1 MTTPSLN
8 LKVLTDLVA
17 ANISSS
23 SQELPV
29 VPFAALQNNPGAV
42 TFDLTS
48 KNLIISDG
56 TTKYVFYDVTTI
68 TALINSILT
77 ADGLNPFL
85 KIQSAV
91 LGVNIANNRIPAN
104 SPVNTTFSG
113 LFFWPPSQAAALAA
127 RVTTLAPGIS
137 GFLMNANEHWKT
149 EVSIAG
155 CIADGSPINDGQSG
169 STFISGVLVEDNT
182 TDVVTLGS
190 CSCTRIAAE
199 PNAFGVGVPPAEVVL
214 NSQTAGALS
223 GAFEQTVGAAH
234 NYSLNIHLAGNT
246 GIISVSF
253 NNYVSVASNNIIFT
267 RYLP

>member
-56 TTKYVFYDVTTI
+56 TTKYVFYDVTTV

-77 ADGLNPFL
+77 TDGLNPFL
-85 KIQSAV
+85 KIQVAV
-91 LGVNIANNRIPAN
+91 LGVNIPNNRIPAN

-113 LFFWPPSQAAALAA
+113 FNYWPPSQAASLAS
-127 RVTTLAPGIS
+127 RIGNPAPGI
-137 GFLMNANEHWKT
+137 GDFLANAGERWNIAL
-149 EVSIAG
+149 SIAG
-155 CIADGSPINDGQSG
+155 CITTGSANQSG
-169 STFISGVLVEDNT
+169 STRVQGVLVANNSIDIA
-182 TDVVTLGS
+182 TLGT
-190 CSCTRIAAE
+190 CTCERIAAQ
-199 PNAFGVGVPPAEVVL
+199 PDAFGIGVPPTEVIL
-214 NSQTAGALS
+214 NGKSGGALV
-223 GAFEQTVGAAH
+223 GNFEETAPAQRT
-234 NYSLNIHLAGNT
+234 YSINITLAGDT
-246 GIISVSF
+246 GVIEVSF